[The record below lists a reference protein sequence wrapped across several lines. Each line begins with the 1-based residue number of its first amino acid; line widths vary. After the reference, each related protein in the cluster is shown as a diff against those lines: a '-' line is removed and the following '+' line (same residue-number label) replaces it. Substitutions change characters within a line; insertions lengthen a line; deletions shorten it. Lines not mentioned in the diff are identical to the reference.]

1 MEMDAAIM
9 FALAAAT
16 VVALTF
22 VVAPYGRHARRG
34 WGPSVPG
41 RIGWMFMESP
51 AVLAFLAF
59 YLQGSHR
66 AGVAPLVLLGLWLTH
81 YVHRA
86 FVFPLGIP
94 GGAARMPLVVAALG
108 FGFNVFNAWLNARWI
123 SELGAYPATW
133 LFDPRFACGALVFL
147 FGLGTNVHA
156 DRCLRALR
164 APGETGYKIPRG
176 GLYEYVSSPNY
187 LGEIVEWLGWAIA
200 TWSLPGLAFAVY
212 TIANLGPRALH
223 HHAWYRRT
231 FPDYPR
237 RRKAL
242 VPFVL

>member
-1 MEMDAAIM
+1 M
-9 FALAAAT
+9 L
-16 VVALTF
+16 
-22 VVAPYGRHARRG
+22 
-34 WGPSVPG
+34 
-41 RIGWMFMESP
+41 MESP
-51 AVLAFLAF
+51 AVVAFAAF

-66 AGVAPLVLLGLWLTH
+66 AEAAPLVLLGLWLTH

-94 GGAARMPLVVAALG
+94 AGAARMPLVVAALG
-108 FGFNVFNAWLNARWI
+108 FSFNVFNAWLNGRWI
-123 SELGAYPATW
+123 SELGTYPATW
-133 LFDPRFACGALVFL
+133 LVDPRFACGSLVFL
-147 FGLGTNVHA
+147 SGLGANVHA
-156 DRCLRALR
+156 DKRLRALR

-231 FPDYPR
+231 FPDYPP

-242 VPFVL
+242 VPFLL